1 MNQYSQFLLFH
12 NISKYLH
19 QFREEG
25 KIILNNV
32 TKEDVIE
39 KENNEIVRQHIS
51 IFLFQKEKTL
61 KDAQSNS
68 SKSGN
73 RVKEKVSLAKT
84 KHRMF

>member
-39 KENNEIVRQHIS
+39 KENNEIVRQNVS
-51 IFLFQKEKTL
+51 IFLF
-61 KDAQSNS
+61 
-68 SKSGN
+68 
-73 RVKEKVSLAKT
+73 
-84 KHRMF
+84 